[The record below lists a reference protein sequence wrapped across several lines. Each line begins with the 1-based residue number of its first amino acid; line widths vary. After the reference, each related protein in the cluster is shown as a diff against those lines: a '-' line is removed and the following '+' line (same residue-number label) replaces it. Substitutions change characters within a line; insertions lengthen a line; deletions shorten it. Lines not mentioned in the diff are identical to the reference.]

1 MILIYNKERLKMY
14 ELLISLLIS
23 LAALMVYRQQ
33 AVSKKYNKLRRS
45 IKTNK
50 ELKAIEKAREKER
63 KLEEARSK
71 KIIDKAYKAASQF
84 TSNRKSELFHQ
95 VFNEYLKTYKEEEE
109 EKQKLYHAASDE
121 SIN

>member
-1 MILIYNKERLKMY
+1 MY

-23 LAALMVYRQQ
+23 LAALMIYKQQ
-33 AVSKKYNKLRRS
+33 ATSKKYNKLKRS

-50 ELKAIEKAREKER
+50 ELKAREKER
-63 KLEEARSK
+63 KREEARSK

-84 TSNRKSELFHQ
+84 TSNRKSELFRQ
-95 VFNEYLKTYKEEEE
+95 VFNEYLKAYKEEEE
-109 EKQKLYHAASDE
+109 EKKKLYQDVAGDE

>member
-1 MILIYNKERLKMY
+1 MY

-23 LAALMVYRQQ
+23 LAVLMVYRQQ
-33 AVSKKYNKLRRS
+33 ATSKRYNKLKRS

-50 ELKAIEKAREKER
+50 ELKAREKLREKER
-63 KLEEARSK
+63 KAAQARNK

-84 TSNRKSELFHQ
+84 TSNRKSELFIA

-109 EKQKLYHAASDE
+109 AKRQLYKSASDD
-121 SIN
+121 